1 MQSWIFSGYFNDY
14 RESLQINQ
22 SFGDQLLTLVRSEYL
37 SIKNQTVFDCVTQV
51 LKRALNQRT
60 HLEVEFLKKAFQEVS
75 FFTSV
80 EREMNSFFVSKLLKH
95 LQYKFI
101 EARTEIF
108 KAGDKGQDMYII
120 LKGKVW
126 EMNEIP
132 NLDES
137 DPNMEPLDPEV
148 LKMLPEE
155 DFLFHCYP
163 THSIYNTKK
172 SGDYFGEI
180 SLRHGHPREFTTVTK
195 EDTHFATISRE
206 HFNDC
211 VALYFAKTRDDF
223 LKFFLTFTIF
233 SSWKKNEIEVAM
245 LNCENIIYKK
255 DYLIYKEEDQDQ
267 NIYFIYDGEVEIS
280 HTCDIYDKDPNSLYN
295 QREDILLQKE
305 ELFNNYEFTSQN
317 KHLKINKIISSLLL
331 KHQQNVKENHILDIK
346 NDKILKKEELQKE
359 VSQKQRQGIKLLW
372 QTVRVPISIIG
383 KGESFGEEEVF
394 QGKVRCTQARV
405 VSAEAQIISMP
416 LAEFKKMMI
425 KRKKNYQQY
434 TEYYIKN
441 IIHNKVLNRQKQLAD
456 SLNIKQLYLQ
466 YEHNNYISDAN
477 SQKKKKKK
485 KVKQFDQKQRPVSAA
500 AQSQA
505 VQRDRKQSVPIQI
518 SNQDKLFNNT
528 GDGFFFTTPSSLS
541 IKKQNTIQLLQ
552 SSPQNTRDDTVEENP
567 YNHSSKCY
575 IKNANS
581 QKIFQFQQHNQSRAK
596 SAENNSRIKYRIL
609 TTNNSRESSLEKIK
623 IQPNLNDSI
632 SVEKKKLNI
641 HRRNST
647 KKNSQKSLLNEIQII
662 DQSSSIEPSSDTLE
676 KNQYQYRNRQNLTSF
691 NFFYN
696 KIADFN
702 SGQED
707 QYCSTTHSNTI
718 GSTFYYHSNQSSPGN
733 RILKNKSKLN
743 SSVATEKTSANSSLC
758 NTQNCKSTSVS
769 NKNQRSKN
777 LIQVKDIFKTGQD
790 RDTNDAPN
798 LKERRV
804 SNLIKRPTIS
814 SRNSVSQNSNR
825 SSLQI
830 SQKVSFNQKKD
841 VFETVR
847 NENENEKEEI
857 KFKQHINPKHEA
869 LYGDESQNLGI
880 KRTYYNSDILQEV
893 EENKKTVNI
902 NSPII
907 DIQKSLILE
916 RQRKLQDRQYIQEK
930 YKFLPIQ
937 QDTEKTN
944 IKKSDIKD
952 IGVDQNNKR
961 IPFNAAKFYMRKEE
975 KNKYFTQFQL
985 NNQNGHSKKNLDV
998 YNTNNPS
1005 SCTNKQKLN
1014 LLQKQNEQYQNMIN
1028 TFLKYNKTSLQ
1039 DEISLIK
1046 NCIIQYNVDTRVP
1059 LPPKKQ

>member
-22 SFGDQLLTLVRSEYL
+22 SFGDQLLTLVKSEYL

-60 HLEVEFLKKAFQEVS
+60 HLEVEFLKKAFREVS

-132 NLDES
+132 NVDES

-148 LKMLPEE
+148 LKLLPEE
-155 DFLFHCYP
+155 DFLLHCYP

-255 DYLIYKEEDQDQ
+255 DSLIYKEDDQDQ
-267 NIYFIYDGEVEIS
+267 NIYFIYSGEVEIS

-305 ELFNNYEFTSQN
+305 ELFNNSEFTSQN

-331 KHQQNVKENHILDIK
+331 KHQQNIKENHILDIK

-372 QTVRVPISIIG
+372 QTVRIPISILG

-416 LAEFKKMMI
+416 LEEFKKMMI
-425 KRKKNYQQY
+425 KRKRNYQEY

-456 SLNIKQLYLQ
+456 SLKIKQLYLQ

-477 SQKKKKKK
+477 SEKKKKKK
-485 KVKQFDQKQRPVSAA
+485 KAKQISQQQRPVSAA
-500 AQSQA
+500 AQSQSIK
-505 VQRDRKQSVPIQI
+505 RDRKQSVPIQI
-518 SNQDKLFNNT
+518 SNQDKLFNST
-528 GDGFFFTTPSSLS
+528 GDGFFFTTPSSPS
-541 IKKQNTIQLLQ
+541 IKKQNTIYQFQ
-552 SSPQNTRDDTVEENP
+552 SSPQNTRENTIEANP
-567 YNHSSKCY
+567 QSQNSKSIIENVY
-575 IKNANS
+575 T
-581 QKIFQFQQHNQSRAK
+581 QKIFSFQQNNQSRAK
-596 SAENNSRIKYRIL
+596 SAENNSRIKNRIL
-609 TTNNSRESSLEKIK
+609 TTNNSKENSLEKIK
-623 IQPNLNDSI
+623 VQPMLNESL
-632 SVEKKKLNI
+632 SVEKKILNI
-641 HRRNST
+641 PRRNSI
-647 KKNSQKSLLNEIQII
+647 KKNSAKSLLNEIQII
-662 DQSSSIEPSSDTLE
+662 DQSSLKDPQSDSLE

-696 KIADFN
+696 KVADFH

-707 QYCSTTHSNTI
+707 QCTSTTHSKTI
-718 GSTFYYHSNQSSPGN
+718 GSTFYYHSNQTSPGS
-733 RILKNKSKLN
+733 RTLKNRSKLN
-743 SSVATEKTSANSSLC
+743 SSVTTDKNSV
-758 NTQNCKSTSVS
+758 NTGLNHQSNKNTSVS
-769 NKNQRSKN
+769 NKNQRSKK
-777 LIQVKDIFKTGQD
+777 LIQVKDIIRPGQD
-790 RDTNDAPN
+790 KGMKDTVNT
-798 LKERRV
+798 KEGGC
-804 SNLIKRPTIS
+804 SNSMKRQTIS

-825 SSLQI
+825 SSLQN
-830 SQKVSFNQKKD
+830 SLKVQFCQKKD
-841 VFETVR
+841 IFETVR
-847 NENENEKEEI
+847 NENENEKDEI
-857 KFKQHINPKHEA
+857 KLNQNINPKHEA
-869 LYGDESQNLGI
+869 LYGGESKNLGI

-893 EENKKTVNI
+893 EENKKPVDI

-907 DIQKSLILE
+907 DIQKSLIQE

-937 QDTEKTN
+937 QNADKTI
-944 IKKSDIKD
+944 IKKSDIND

-975 KNKYFTQFQL
+975 KNKYFNQFQL
-985 NNQNGHSKKNLDV
+985 NNQNGHSKKNLDM

-1028 TFLKYNKTSLQ
+1028 TFLKYNKTSIQ

-1059 LPPKKQ
+1059 LPPNKQ